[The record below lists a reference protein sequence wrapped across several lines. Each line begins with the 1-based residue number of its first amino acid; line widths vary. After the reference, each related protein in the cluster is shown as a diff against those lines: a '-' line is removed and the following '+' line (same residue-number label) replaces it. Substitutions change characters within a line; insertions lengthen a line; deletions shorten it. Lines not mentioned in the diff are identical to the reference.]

1 MQMDCVVVASHVED
15 CECGSIVMKVWQ
27 YNRQGISGVT
37 REGLEGELV
46 QLFPDIAR
54 KGMKLETWYY
64 DDIAGEVS

>member
-1 MQMDCVVVASHVED
+1 M
-15 CECGSIVMKVWQ
+15 
-27 YNRQGISGVT
+27 T

>member
-1 MQMDCVVVASHVED
+1 MQMDRVVVALHVED
-15 CECGSIVMKVWQ
+15 CECGSIVKKVWR
-27 YNRQGISGVT
+27 YNRQGISSV
-37 REGLEGELV
+37 GLEGELV